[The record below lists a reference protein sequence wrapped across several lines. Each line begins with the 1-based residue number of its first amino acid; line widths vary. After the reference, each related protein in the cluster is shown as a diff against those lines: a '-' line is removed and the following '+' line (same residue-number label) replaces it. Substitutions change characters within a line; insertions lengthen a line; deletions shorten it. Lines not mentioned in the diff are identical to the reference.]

1 VTKAMPLYR
10 LWTGIEASFTSG
22 DGYLD
27 ELCMEFVG
35 LDSSRSRPLTRDI
48 SDAYSERC
56 RAMLKQRGVPRL
68 LPTPMSYPAP
78 FRDPKRHGVTLQ
90 HHASTARRGVSYVI
104 AGASS
109 ARRMTRAR
117 SDSR

>member
-1 VTKAMPLYR
+1 MRWPPLSMCDFRFVLFPHFLRRVAQRELFSLLAWTLVTKAMPLYR

-56 RAMLKQRGVPRL
+56 RAMLKMCR
-68 LPTPMSYPAP
+68 
-78 FRDPKRHGVTLQ
+78 
-90 HHASTARRGVSYVI
+90 
-104 AGASS
+104 
-109 ARRMTRAR
+109 
-117 SDSR
+117 